1 MSQETQIGN
10 LGGGISDEDAKL
22 VDSILNDINSTG
34 PQQGQQGPPQQG
46 QSQQGQPNMGQGG
59 QQPSPEQIKMMQQQQ
74 MAQRQ
79 AMQQQQ
85 MAQQQA
91 MQQQQMAQQQAMQ
104 QQQQAMQQ
112 QMNQKT
118 NMIENDKSNDIL
130 ENIKFEAKNVM
141 VVIFLSILFNV
152 DQVDNL
158 FKGITMFLSE
168 DGSLNMQAVFVKA
181 VLIGTIFYVVKTY
194 LL

>member
-46 QSQQGQPNMGQGG
+46 QPQQGG

-85 MAQQQA
+85 MAQ
-91 MQQQQMAQQQAMQ
+91 QQQQMAQQQAMQ

-141 VVIFLSILFNV
+141 VIIFLSILFNV
-152 DQVDNL
+152 EQVDNI
-158 FKGITMFLSE
+158 FKGVTMFLSE

-181 VLIGTIFYVVKTY
+181 VLIGTIFYIVKTY